1 MTGKGLLVLSEIKP
15 SIASFKSG
23 NTVFSF
29 TEKEFTVIYAKP
41 RKPEYMELS
50 NDNKT

>member
-1 MTGKGLLVLSEIKP
+1 MTGKGLLLLSERKP

-23 NTVFSF
+23 NTGFSL
-29 TEKEFTVIYAKP
+29 TEKELTVTYATP

-50 NDNKT
+50 K